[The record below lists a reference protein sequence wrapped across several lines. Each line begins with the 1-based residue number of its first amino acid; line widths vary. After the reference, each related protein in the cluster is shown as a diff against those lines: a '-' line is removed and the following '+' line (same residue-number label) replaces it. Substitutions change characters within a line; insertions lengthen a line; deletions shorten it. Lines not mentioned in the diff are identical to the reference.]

1 MTTAEP
7 TETAKHCPKC
17 GNTHLALLSS
27 QNTKRC
33 TDCGAVI
40 VWHREKGEGTYR

>member
-7 TETAKHCPKC
+7 TATKQCPKC

-33 TDCGAVI
+33 TDCGAII
-40 VWHREKGEGTYR
+40 VWRRERGQSEYR